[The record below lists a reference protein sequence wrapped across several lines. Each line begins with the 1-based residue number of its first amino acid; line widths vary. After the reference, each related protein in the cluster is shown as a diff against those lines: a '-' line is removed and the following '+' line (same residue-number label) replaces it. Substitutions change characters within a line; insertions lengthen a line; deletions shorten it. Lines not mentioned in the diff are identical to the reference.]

1 MQRMDA
7 PVAAPVVAAPA
18 LPAYLY
24 HAAPKNIAALI
35 GANGLSPRSKGD
47 ANDDT
52 LYLCMA
58 AKLGDALTR
67 DHKASDVIFR
77 VDTSVLTAANW
88 RKKGAVTEWRGTD
101 SIPAASLSCRRYL
114 GTAAQKA
121 WRPAT
126 APNGLF

>member
-18 LPAYLY
+18 LPTYLY
-24 HAAPKNIAALI
+24 HAAPKNIASLI
-35 GANGLSPRSKGD
+35 GKSGLIPRSKGD
-47 ANDDT
+47 ANDHT

-58 AKLGDALTR
+58 AEESDALTLENR
-67 DHKASDVIFR
+67 ANDVIFR
-77 VDTSVLTAANW
+77 VGTSVLTAANW

-101 SIPAASLSCRRYL
+101 SIPAASLSCRRNL

-126 APNGLF
+126 APDGLF